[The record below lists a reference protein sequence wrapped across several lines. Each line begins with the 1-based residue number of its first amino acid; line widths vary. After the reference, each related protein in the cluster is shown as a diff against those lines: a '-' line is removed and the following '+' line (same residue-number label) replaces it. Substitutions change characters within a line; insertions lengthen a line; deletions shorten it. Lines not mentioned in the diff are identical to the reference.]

1 MKPVC
6 AAARVRAALPYAALL
21 FAALLGIG
29 AAQAQSSRET
39 ERKLERARNE
49 LKSIASERRKIE
61 GQRGAA
67 NRELRQADE
76 QVGQSSRALRNTE
89 SELQRQAAALAEM
102 QRRRDALKTKLASQ
116 REALTGLLR
125 ASYKLG
131 DDAPLK
137 VLLAQDR
144 VADAGRDLAY
154 HRYLQRDR
162 AQRIA
167 ALNEQLRELDELE
180 REISQKR
187 VQLDATR
194 TDKRKELAGLE
205 KQRRDRAAL
214 IAQLDERYRDR
225 NAKEKALGRDV
236 KALERLLSQLR
247 AAAARAAREREA
259 AARAAANADKPAS
272 SGGARKPVQVAT
284 TAPINVG
291 GLGWPASGALLAG
304 FGGTMP
310 DGRRSEGMLIGAASG
325 APVRS
330 VADGT
335 VVYAEWMTG
344 YGLLLIVD
352 HGNGY
357 MSLYANNDALLKDAG
372 DAVKRGD
379 AVGSVGSSGGQ
390 GRPALYFELRRN
402 GQPVNPNVWLQKR

>member
-1 MKPVC
+1 MNF
-6 AAARVRAALPYAALL
+6 ARAALLVAAL
-21 FAALLGIG
+21 FAA

-39 ERKLERARNE
+39 ERKLERARSE
-49 LKSIASERRKIE
+49 LKSIAAERRKIE

-76 QVGQSSRALRNTE
+76 QVGQSTRALRLTE
-89 SELQRQAAALAEM
+89 SELQRQAAALAEL
-102 QRRRDALKTKLASQ
+102 QRKRDALRTKLGAQ
-116 REALTGLLR
+116 RDELARLLR
-125 ASYKLG
+125 AAYKVG

-137 VLLAQDR
+137 VMLSQDS

-154 HRYLQRDR
+154 HGYLQRDR

-167 ALNEQLRELDELE
+167 ALNAQLRELDQLE
-180 REISQKR
+180 KDIAEKR
-187 VQLDATR
+187 VRLDATR
-194 TDKRKELAGLE
+194 ADKRKELTALE
-205 KQRRDRAAL
+205 KQRRERSAL

-236 KALERLLSQLR
+236 KSLERLLAQLR

-259 AARAAANADKPAS
+259 AARAAANASKPS
-272 SGGARKPVQVAT
+272 SAGTRKPVQVAST
-284 TAPINVG
+284 PPINVG

-310 DGRRSEGMLIGAASG
+310 DGRRSEGLLIGAASG

-372 DAVKRGD
+372 DTVKRGD

>member
-1 MKPVC
+1 MKP
-6 AAARVRAALPYAALL
+6 ARAPALLLAALL
-21 FAALLGIG
+21 AAG

-39 ERKLERARNE
+39 ERKLERARSE
-49 LKSIASERRKIE
+49 LKDIAAERRKIE

-76 QVGQSSRALRNTE
+76 QVGQSSRVLRQTE
-89 SELQRQAAALAEM
+89 SELQRQAAALAEL
-102 QRRRDALKTKLASQ
+102 QQRRDALRIKLGAQ
-116 REALTGLLR
+116 REELARLLR
-125 ASYKLG
+125 AAYKLG

-137 VLLAQDR
+137 VLLSQDS

-167 ALNEQLRELDELE
+167 ALNEQLHELDELE
-180 REISQKR
+180 KDIAQKR

-194 TDKRKELAGLE
+194 ADKRKELTALE

-236 KALERLLSQLR
+236 KALERLLAQLR

-259 AARAAANADKPAS
+259 AARAAANASKPS
-272 SGGARKPVQVAT
+272 SAGTRKPVQVAS

-310 DGRRSEGMLIGAASG
+310 DGRRSEGMLIGAAAG

-372 DAVKRGD
+372 DTVKRGD

>member
-1 MKPVC
+1 MMPLRARWLLLVAVL
-6 AAARVRAALPYAALL
+6 AA
-21 FAALLGIG
+21 G
-29 AAQAQSSRET
+29 AAPAQNSRET
-39 ERKLERARNE
+39 ERKLERARTE
-49 LKSIASERRKIE
+49 LKSIASERRKLE
-61 GQRGAA
+61 GQRGEAS
-67 NRELRQADE
+67 RELRQADE
-76 QVGQSSRALRNTE
+76 QVGKSSRTLRETE
-89 SELQRQAAALAEM
+89 SALAQQGAALADL
-102 QRRRDALKTKLASQ
+102 QRRRDALNEKLGAQ
-116 REALTGLLR
+116 REELTRLLR
-125 ASYKLG
+125 AAYKLG

-144 VADAGRDLAY
+144 VADANRDLAY

-167 ALNEQLRELDELE
+167 ALTAGLRELDEIE
-180 REISQKR
+180 NEIVHKRE
-187 VQLDATR
+187 QLDATR
-194 TDKRKELAGLE
+194 QDKRKELSVLE
-205 KQRRDRAAL
+205 KQRRERAAL
-214 IAQLDERYRDR
+214 IAQLDARYRDR

-236 KALERLLSQLR
+236 KSLERLLAQLR

-259 AARAAANADKPAS
+259 AAARANRVPSGPGKRAPVRVAS
-272 SGGARKPVQVAT
+272 A
-284 TAPINVG
+284 APISVG
-291 GLGWPASGALLAG
+291 GLGWPVSGALLAG
-304 FGGTMP
+304 YGGTMP
-310 DGRRSEGMLIGAASG
+310 DGRSSEGVLIGAPVGS
-325 APVRS
+325 PVRA
-330 VADGT
+330 VADGQ

-372 DAVKRGD
+372 DTVKRGD